1 MINMNHRY
9 VAYYHS
15 FIVINYYRIE
25 PFNIHVST
33 TRTMADKAGASYGD
47 VFNTVFLTLYNKF
60 NTKEFVYV
68 EDFVF
73 LGKIIHHEPMMAI
86 LVGQDQKWAKVQ
98 QGITWEKKRLL
109 MLSMVTIKVF
119 S

>member
-1 MINMNHRY
+1 
-9 VAYYHS
+9 
-15 FIVINYYRIE
+15 
-25 PFNIHVST
+25 
-33 TRTMADKAGASYGD
+33 MADKAGASYGD

-68 EDFVF
+68 EDFAF